1 MKEKPMRPR
10 EVVEAC
16 QAAWQKRDL
25 ETAAK
30 LTSPNLVEH
39 SPVLVAQAHRLSEQ
53 GAKKSAHPPVED
65 IKKFLQVFPD
75 AKVKIEDIFESGN
88 KVVYRWKGTG
98 THKGD
103 FLGIKAT
110 NKKVTVEG
118 MTIAR
123 VENDQIVE
131 TWRQFDLIGA
141 MAQLGWESKVLR
153 VLRPVGSPEAKY

>member
-1 MKEKPMRPR
+1 MRPQ
-10 EVVEAC
+10 EVVQAC
-16 QAAWQKRDL
+16 QTAWQNRDL

-30 LTSPNLVEH
+30 LTSPDLVEH
-39 SPVLVAQAHRLSEQ
+39 SPVLVAQAHRLSQ
-53 GAKKSAHPPVED
+53 AGQSGKSKHGPVED
-65 IKKFLQVFPD
+65 IKKFLEVFPD
-75 AKVKIEDIFESGN
+75 AKVKIEDIFESGD

-110 NKKVTVEG
+110 GKTVTVEG

-123 VENDQIVE
+123 VHNDQIVE

-153 VLRPVGSPEAKY
+153 VLQPIGKAESGY

>member
-1 MKEKPMRPR
+1 MRPR
-10 EVVEAC
+10 DVVEQC

-30 LTSPNLVEH
+30 LTSPQLVEH
-39 SPVLVAQAHRLSEQ
+39 APVLVVQAHKLSQ
-53 GAKKSAHPPVED
+53 ATAKSKHPPVQD
-65 IKKFLQVFPD
+65 IQNFLNVFPD
-75 AKVKIEDIFESGN
+75 AKVKVEDIFEAGD

-110 NKKVTVEG
+110 GKKVTIEG
-118 MTIAR
+118 ITIAR
-123 VENDQIVE
+123 VKNNQIVE

-141 MAQLGWESKVLR
+141 MAQLGLDNKALELLKGRKAATSK
-153 VLRPVGSPEAKY
+153 

>member
-1 MKEKPMRPR
+1 MRPQ
-10 EVVEAC
+10 EVVQAC
-16 QAAWQKRDL
+16 QTAWQNRDF
-25 ETAAK
+25 EAAAK

-39 SPVLVAQAHRLSEQ
+39 SPVLVAQAHRLSQ
-53 GAKKSAHPPVED
+53 AGSAKSKHPPVED
-65 IKKFLQVFPD
+65 IKKFLEVFPD

-103 FLGIKAT
+103 FMGIKAT
-110 NKKVTVEG
+110 GKTVTVEG

-123 VENDQIVE
+123 VEHDQIVE

-153 VLRPVGSPEAKY
+153 VLQPIAQAEHGY